1 MMRRVLA
8 GLTGLTGL
16 TALAAMGAGAALA
29 AAPAAGARTHGARGH
44 AAAPAPAN
52 PTTAALTGFAC
63 ASTLD
68 PTQRTV
74 SVTSVMRPVPGTR
87 TLAVKFSLLERA
99 PGAAELHSVVTGDL
113 GQWLAP
119 ADPTLGSRA
128 KDIWKLAK
136 TVSDVDAPAAYRFS
150 VAFRWE
156 GTGGRVLAVASRRTP
171 LCSERELR
179 PDVLVA
185 RVIVRPSAHHPRRGG
200 RARYVAVVA
209 NRGLTASGPF
219 SVVFTPGTGARA
231 LTRTVASLP
240 PGARLRVS
248 FAGPACQA
256 ASPPTVAADPAGQV
270 DDYDRSN
277 NMLTVAC
284 PAQQGD

>member
-1 MMRRVLA
+1 MMRRLLA
-8 GLTGLTGL
+8 GL
-16 TALAAMGAGAALA
+16 TALAAIGAGATLA
-29 AAPAAGARTHGARGH
+29 AGPAAGARSHGAHGD

-52 PTTAALTGFAC
+52 ANTATLTGFRC
-63 ASTLD
+63 DSTLD
-68 PTQRTV
+68 PTGRTV
-74 SVTSVMRPVPGTR
+74 SVTSVMRPVPGTH

-99 PGAAELHSVVTGDL
+99 PGAAELQSVDTGDL
-113 GQWLAP
+113 GRWLAP

-128 KDIWKLAK
+128 NDIWKLAK
-136 TVSDVDAPAAYRFS
+136 SVSDVEAPAAYRFS

-156 GTGGRVLAVASRRTP
+156 GTGGRVLAIASRRTP
-171 LCSERELR
+171 LCRERELR

-185 RVIVRPSAHHPRRGG
+185 RVIVDPSGRHPR
-200 RARYVAVVA
+200 RARYVAVIA

-231 LTRTVASLP
+231 LTRTLASLR
-240 PGARLRVS
+240 PGARVRVP
-248 FAGPACQA
+248 FEGPACQA

>member
-1 MMRRVLA
+1 MMRRALA
-8 GLTGLTGL
+8 GL
-16 TALAAMGAGAALA
+16 TALAAMGGGAALGA
-29 AAPAAGARTHGARGH
+29 GPAAGARIHL
-44 AAAPAPAN
+44 AAATSAPAR
-52 PTTAALTGFAC
+52 AAGLTGFAC
-63 ASTLD
+63 DSTLD
-68 PTQRTV
+68 PTRRTV

-99 PGAAELHSVVTGDL
+99 PGAAELQSVDTGDL
-113 GQWLAP
+113 GRWLAP

-128 KDIWKLAK
+128 KDVWKLAK
-136 TVSDVDAPAAYRFS
+136 MVSDVDAPATYRFS

-156 GTGGRVLAVASRRTP
+156 GTGGRVLAIASRRTP
-171 LCSERELR
+171 LCRERELR
-179 PDVLVA
+179 PDVLVR
-185 RVIVRPSAHHPRRGG
+185 RVIVDPSGHHPRRGG
-200 RARYVAVVA
+200 RARYVAVIA

-231 LTRTVASLP
+231 LTRTVASLR
-240 PGARLRVS
+240 PGAQVRVS

-256 ASPPTVAADPAGQV
+256 ASPPTVAADPAGHV